1 MLYNPSTAITL
12 SLVVKPMQHTLAS
25 SRKIHYI
32 IPTLVELAGVDV
44 LKLPSH
50 FLFHSLY
57 FFFCRKQETAKRVF
71 ESNES
76 LLKCIL

>member
-50 FLFHSLY
+50 FLFHSLC
-57 FFFCRKQETAKRVF
+57 FFFLPEAGNSQKSF
-71 ESNES
+71 
-76 LLKCIL
+76 